1 MGQKVHPLGFR
12 VGITKQQQSTWFARF
27 YKHQYSQTVL
37 EDQLIRSKLTK
48 LFPELLNPVLK
59 KTGKTDE
66 TSKRMPKITE
76 IKIERGLIP
85 YEIGIQIHAGNC
97 ELLKSAIDNL
107 TVSESI
113 RQTVEKNKRYLL
125 DLRLKLGDLVKLQ
138 KTMKEQT
145 AEISSEEKQTQKNF
159 KLAQKRWRKRQSL
172 RERSLER
179 SLENVLIVKK
189 GKTLERTVK
198 QTNVKGRKSG
208 KFRQK
213 ATRSLSAT
221 SKFSTAISQKNK
233 RKFVDIFT
241 NKMNQKFLSH
251 LKDQLRYWN
260 EKITQQ
266 KQTNL
271 APFGYT
277 KKWNLNRLKSLRNQP
292 LMRLIKLGKDLQNRA
307 LTKMEKFKKDYFEF
321 GMLTKAQTLSYYQ
334 LIQFIKGLKRLIL
347 VLKQEQR
354 AQQLLNSSSAMNR
367 NRMSKTTVERI
378 EKSIRSLTER
388 SLRKKLDNITDEC
401 RKIQFIEF
409 LTETVKKHRTE
420 NLYFYLGTIANSR
433 KALKQI
439 SQFTRNY
446 SNFLFG
452 IDLNS
457 VQSTDKTQV
466 RPQLES
472 RIAKILKNANRKSEF
487 EKGLSDIFLE
497 QIEKQRQMHKANI
510 NLTPKI
516 SLKFYSVK
524 AAILEAKASVIADS
538 IVDDLE
544 KRKAF
549 RSVIKQAKE
558 KLMTSN
564 GVKGVKIQVAGRL
577 NGAEIARTEWVRS
590 GRVPLQTLRANI
602 DYSYKTANTIYGIIG
617 VKVWI
622 YKGSAKFL
630 KATSGN

>member
-27 YKHQYSQTVL
+27 YKHQYAQTVL
-37 EDQLIRSKLTK
+37 EDQMIRTKLTK

-59 KTGKTDE
+59 KTAKSDE
-66 TSKRMPKITE
+66 SSKRMPKITE

-97 ELLKSAIDNL
+97 EVLKSAMDNL
-107 TVSESI
+107 TVSENI

-138 KTMKEQT
+138 KTMKEKT
-145 AEISSEEKQTQKNF
+145 SEVSSEEKQTQKNL
-159 KLAQKRWRKRQSL
+159 KLAQKRWRKRQNL

-179 SLENVLIVKK
+179 SLDNVLIVKK

-198 QTNVKGRKSG
+198 QTDGKGRKPN
-208 KFRQK
+208 KFRKTRALSSQK
-213 ATRSLSAT
+213 FLST
-221 SKFSTAISQKNK
+221 NVSQKNK
-233 RKFVDIFT
+233 KKFVDIFT
-241 NKMNQKFLSH
+241 NKMNQKFLGH

-260 EKITQQ
+260 EKISQH
-266 KQTNL
+266 KQTSA
-271 APFGYT
+271 APVGYS

-292 LMRLIKLGKDLQNRA
+292 LIRLIKLGKDLQNRA

-321 GMLTKAQTLSYYQ
+321 GMLTKVQTLSYYQ

-354 AQQLLNSSSAMNR
+354 AQQLLNSPSSISR
-367 NRMSKTTVERI
+367 TRISKTAVERI
-378 EKSIRSLTER
+378 EKSVRSLTER
-388 SLRKKLDNITDEC
+388 SLRKKLDNINDEC

-420 NLYFYLGTIANSR
+420 NLYLYLGTIANSR

-457 VQSTDKTQV
+457 VKVADKDQV

-497 QIEKQRQMHKANI
+497 QIEKQRQMHKATI

-524 AAILEAKASVIADS
+524 AAILEAKANVIADA

-622 YKGSAKFL
+622 YKGSAKFR
-630 KATSGN
+630 KATSLSA